1 MKSKLVLKLAVL
13 SILIFVIFYFR
24 EFINIDAMINILN
37 SIRSNPFAPV
47 IFVIIYCIAVTLIVP
62 ASALTLLSV
71 PMFGFWQGL
80 ILTII
85 GSNLGCHLSFWIGKH
100 LGEEAV
106 SKFIKSGSF
115 IEKAKIKAQQN
126 SFIFMMYVRLIPL
139 FPFAAVNYLSAI
151 IGIKYRDYTIATF
164 LGMLPGSIVYVYLAH
179 TATNIKDNPL
189 GIIVSIAILIL
200 FTLGVTLVKKR
211 ADKKEEEIQNKL

>member
-1 MKSKLVLKLAVL
+1 MKRKSIIKLFILLGIVFVL
-13 SILIFVIFYFR
+13 FYFR
-24 EFINIDAMINILN
+24 NYINIDAMKNLLNNI
-37 SIRSNPFAPV
+37 RANPFAPL
-47 IFVIIYCIAVTLIVP
+47 IFVIVYALAVTLIVP

-80 ILTII
+80 LLTVL
-85 GSNLGCHLSFWIGKH
+85 GSNLGCHLSYIIGH
-100 LGEEAV
+100 SLGEETV
-106 SKFIKSGSF
+106 RKFIKSGSF
-115 IEKAKIKAQQN
+115 IEKAQQKAQQN
-126 SFIFMMYVRLIPL
+126 GFIFMMYVRLIPL

-151 IGIKYRDYTIATF
+151 IGIRYRDYTIATF

-200 FTLGVTLVKKR
+200 FTLIVALLKKR
-211 ADKKEEEIQNKL
+211 VNK